1 MKFSLWLLLGF
12 VVFATGCGSLT
23 TSGRTDL
30 GKFRRVWVEQRLND
44 NLGVGRKLAA
54 ELQALGYTAEVGH
67 LTMMPEDTDLIVT
80 YDAREEWDF
89 RAYLIE
95 LNVSVRPKKN
105 YNVIISTA
113 RYFHPGV
120 TKKSSDAMMHELMVK
135 LFPRCHAK

>member
-1 MKFSLWLLLGF
+1 MKALAWLLLGF
-12 VVFATGCGSLT
+12 VALATGCGSLT
-23 TSGRTDL
+23 TAGRVDL
-30 GKFRRVWVEQRLND
+30 GKHRRVWVEQRLND

-54 ELQALGYTAEVGH
+54 ELTALGYTAEVGH
-67 LTMMPEDTDLIVT
+67 LTMMPENTELIVT

-95 LNVSVRPKKN
+95 LNVSVRPVKD

-120 TKKSSDAMMHELMVK
+120 TKKSSDAMIHELMVK